1 MASSAVTPM
10 SGRENNMPAVNN
22 SAARLLGKGSYGC
35 VVKPAFPNVDD
46 FGRTVHF
53 PNNVTKIYSDM
64 DEAKKAERDSDTLYS
79 LDPRVAI
86 PIHKYKKKF
95 TRRNIPDT
103 LRTKCNIDPGNNLT
117 TPIYPV
123 RMPYLGMSLY
133 DVKNSRELM
142 THIQNLDP
150 RIFFQ
155 HVRHLFETVAAYRRG
170 QFIHGDIRQPNVMI
184 FPSGKMTIIDYDWF
198 YKQDSFL
205 YKYTGKGYYSN
216 PVETCLWDEEFFK
229 TGVKPGLEQL
239 SRLAEKYSRSYRE
252 SQATQ
257 SYPVWLKKTEVL
269 AMALE
274 DIHSRFMETHTSLA
288 SRPRFREFRK
298 VSVDTFD
305 SFGLAMTLIY
315 FIDGYL
321 PGWSGDRTVL
331 RTHLESVGGYT
342 IPPVKVA
349 AFMELVH
356 RLYSEVFVQ
365 MVHWNHMTRMRID
378 AAIAK
383 LDEFRGD
390 LDALFNVTGGQRIGR
405 RDSRKVKH
413 VEGKN

>member
-1 MASSAVTPM
+1 MASSAVAPIT
-10 SGRENNMPAVNN
+10 GNGNNMPSVSDSAVH
-22 SAARLLGKGSYGC
+22 LLGKGSYGC
-35 VVKPAFPNVDD
+35 VVKPAFSNVDD
-46 FGRTVHF
+46 FGRPVHF
-53 PNNVTKIYSDM
+53 PNNVTKIYSDEE
-64 DEAKKAERDSDTLYS
+64 EASKAERDSDILYS

-95 TRRNIPDT
+95 TRRNIPDM

-117 TPIYPV
+117 APIYPV
-123 RMPYLGMSLY
+123 RMPYLGVSLY
-133 DVKNSRELM
+133 DVKNSREHM
-142 THIQNLDP
+142 GHIQTLDP

-155 HVRHLFETVAAYRRG
+155 HVRHLFEIVATYRRG

-205 YKYTGKGYYSN
+205 YKYTGVGYYSN
-216 PVETCLWDEEFFK
+216 PMETCLWNEEFFK
-229 TGVKPGLEQL
+229 AGKKLDIVQFN
-239 SRLAEKYSRSYRE
+239 RLAERYTRSYRE

-257 SYPVWLKKTEVL
+257 SYPVWLKRTDVL
-269 AMALE
+269 ATALE
-274 DIHSRFMETHTSLA
+274 DIHSRFMETHASLA
-288 SRPRFREFRK
+288 ARPRFREFRK
-298 VSVDTFD
+298 VSIDTFD

-321 PGWSGDRTVL
+321 PGWSGDRAAL
-331 RTHLESVGGYT
+331 RTHLESVHGYT
-342 IPPVKVA
+342 VPPAKVTT
-349 AFMELVH
+349 FMELVQ

-365 MVHWNHMTRMRID
+365 MVHWNNLTRMRID

-390 LDALFNVTGGQRIGR
+390 LDTLFNVAGGQRISR
-405 RDSRKVKH
+405 RDSRKVK
-413 VEGKN
+413 N